1 MNSNEPSINLK
12 RKKSIQQNDNIT
24 KINNIQISNIGDI
37 KRKMSISPRKKRQS
51 LISKKNSSTISQNEN
66 SYLKNKK
73 ENRRRGLSVHQK
85 SKHSQIESLKKEFHV
100 KLCKQKQKN
109 FIKDIV

>member
-1 MNSNEPSINLK
+1 
-12 RKKSIQQNDNIT
+12 
-24 KINNIQISNIGDI
+24 
-37 KRKMSISPRKKRQS
+37 MSISPRKKRQS

-85 SKHSQIESLKKEFHV
+85 SKHSQIESLIKRNSCEIMQK
-100 KLCKQKQKN
+100 KQKH

>member
-12 RKKSIQQNDNIT
+12 RKKSVQQNDNIP

-51 LISKKNSSTISQNEN
+51 LISKKNVQ
-66 SYLKNKK
+66 L
-73 ENRRRGLSVHQK
+73 
-85 SKHSQIESLKKEFHV
+85 FH
-100 KLCKQKQKN
+100 KMK
-109 FIKDIV
+109 IHI